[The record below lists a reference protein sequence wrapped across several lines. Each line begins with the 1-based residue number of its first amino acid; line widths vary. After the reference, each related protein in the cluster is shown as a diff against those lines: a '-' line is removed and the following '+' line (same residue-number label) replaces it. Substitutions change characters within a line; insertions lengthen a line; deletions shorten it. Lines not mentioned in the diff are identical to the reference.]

1 MYYSFLIFYYILDE
15 CWQLCHEDDLG
26 GFLGAISPELL
37 TTRMPIDMV
46 YYYDWADYN
55 KGYIIDNRDS
65 LNRIY
70 DFLDKNEKELG
81 FHFQETK
88 KVLLSDI
95 TDQMIKAA
103 IENARQMEELKRAE
117 DAKRAEQGTR
127 EISGAIKRIYFER
140 DFAGVG
146 AAVESCRKVTDWID
160 GTLHDSGKQYIV
172 SDIADSP
179 SAKIY
184 VKLPLSGDDC
194 EFFIDVR
201 ISKIAK
207 CYLLS
212 YGFSIKNPAPDKIE
226 PVLDG
231 FSAEPYTLEQ
241 AILAERIIR
250 PLDSSGYLRLTDAQA
265 AEVIPEIKMPEN
277 NFFGTQMTVETALFH
292 DVWGIFQANDE

>member
-1 MYYSFLIFYYILDE
+1 MYYSFLIFFYILDE

-46 YYYDWADYN
+46 YYYDWAEYN
-55 KGYIIDNRDS
+55 KGYIIDSRDS
-65 LNRIY
+65 LKRIY
-70 DFLDKNEKELG
+70 DFLEMFEKQFG
-81 FHFQETK
+81 FHFTETK

-95 TDQMIKAA
+95 TDEMIQKA
-103 IENARQMEELKRAE
+103 IENAKQMEKLKREE
-117 DAKRAEQGTR
+117 DAQ
-127 EISGAIKRIYFER
+127 EISDAIKRIYFER
-140 DFAGVG
+140 DSTGVG
-146 AAVESCRKVTDWID
+146 AAVEACRKVTDWID

-172 SDIADSP
+172 SDIADAP
-179 SAKIY
+179 STRIY

-194 EFFIDVR
+194 EFHIDVK
-201 ISKIAK
+201 ISRIAK
-207 CYLLS
+207 FYILR

-250 PLDSSGYLRLTDAQA
+250 PLDSSGYLQLTDAQET
-265 AEVIPEIKMPEN
+265 EVIPEIKMPEN

-292 DVWGIFQANDE
+292 DVWGIFSEHI